1 MDLNKLK
8 KRAIELGVLT
18 NGGGTDKGYV
28 IKYPS
33 ACLSAYCP
41 CIECPKDCQY
51 LEARLLYNQL
61 DEIN

>member
-8 KRAIELGVLT
+8 KRAIELGVLS
-18 NGGGTDKGYV
+18 NGGGRYV
-28 IKYPS
+28 LKYPI

-41 CIECPKDCQY
+41 CIECPKDCPH